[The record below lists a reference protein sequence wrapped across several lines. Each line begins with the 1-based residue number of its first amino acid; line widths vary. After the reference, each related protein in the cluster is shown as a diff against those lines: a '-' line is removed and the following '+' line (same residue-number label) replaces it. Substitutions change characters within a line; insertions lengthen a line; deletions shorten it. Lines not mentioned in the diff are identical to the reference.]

1 MSIVLCQ
8 LSFYFYS
15 TTPFNPPTSIVF
27 LWNPSPST
35 PLFLQVRN
43 PGFWKWESFSQ
54 GQGSRQ
60 SCAPPTSRQ
69 PRPPPLWHR
78 ICPSP
83 TLCVLLPTSVNC
95 LLRAHIG
102 LLQGLVLA
110 TWFIAQLV
118 TRARNPVY
126 HNYHHQL
133 RPMTGVQVQMPSTS
147 PRVWTHSPEPLQ
159 SPAESGASSEIPPR
173 PSFSPS
179 LACFPSSSEHLLR
192 NCWNSDAWLRRCC
205 RENPN
210 LDGHTSSRTKRLPS
224 LDLICVFWLHCITE
238 PTATES

>member
-1 MSIVLCQ
+1 M
-8 LSFYFYS
+8 
-15 TTPFNPPTSIVF
+15 T
-27 LWNPSPST
+27 
-35 PLFLQVRN
+35 
-43 PGFWKWESFSQ
+43 
-54 GQGSRQ
+54 
-60 SCAPPTSRQ
+60 
-69 PRPPPLWHR
+69 
-78 ICPSP
+78 
-83 TLCVLLPTSVNC
+83 C

-118 TRARNPVY
+118 MRARNPVY

-159 SPAESGASSEIPPR
+159 NPAESGASSEIPPR

-179 LACFPSSSEHLLR
+179 LACFPSSSEHFLR
-192 NCWNSDAWLRRCC
+192 NCWNSDAWLRRCS

-224 LDLICVFWLHCITE
+224 LDFDLCFLTSLHHRANSYGILKNQPLEVNHLYRPSFWQTNSEDSCKLEFCEIKPFE
-238 PTATES
+238 GKIRRV